1 MCCFLCF
8 LNACFRF
15 HNRWQSLSD
24 TSWAHQVCRVGNRKA
39 TTKMS
44 FAKHHGSYLSHTKLW
59 NAFPLSPTHIVYTHL
74 YSSPHTWLYSS
85 FPASAG
91 SLSLTLMERTN
102 RTSATVWLNSNTQSG
117 VNQLF
122 TGSVQKL
129 CCVEVSAH
137 LSCGWTLPVVLSLVC
152 FPTAPTTTG
161 GKTPPGREASCRSS
175 EMSRSPERKWD
186 QETKKE
192 RTTSLFHFHPLL
204 LLLLLLAPPPLS
216 SSPLPSSP
224 GWACQPLERQ
234 SDMPSAAVYQ
244 GLIKGGW
251 QCRIEPN
258 QGGSWTRA
266 DCASSLSNASD
277 WKWSHS

>member
-1 MCCFLCF
+1 MLDHF
-8 LNACFRF
+8 
-15 HNRWQSLSD
+15 LSD
-24 TSWAHQVCRVGNRKA
+24 SDGAHKQNKCN
-39 TTKMS
+39 
-44 FAKHHGSYLSHTKLW
+44 
-59 NAFPLSPTHIVYTHL
+59 
-74 YSSPHTWLYSS
+74 
-85 FPASAG
+85 
-91 SLSLTLMERTN
+91 SLTQLQH
-102 RTSATVWLNSNTQSG
+102 AKQSC

-186 QETKKE
+186 RETKKE
-192 RTTSLFHFHPLL
+192 RTTSLFHFHP

-244 GLIKGGW
+244 GLIKGG
-251 QCRIEPN
+251 
-258 QGGSWTRA
+258 
-266 DCASSLSNASD
+266 
-277 WKWSHS
+277 